1 MAHNDQFLG
10 IRLPR
15 ALKEGLDDMY
25 PEVAERNN
33 VIRVLIKKL
42 LARDI
47 IVKSHEIEVVNQ

>member
-15 ALKEGLDDMY
+15 TLKEGLDHMY